1 MHTFKYALKHMNMTI
16 LWCSEMLK
24 FEFWLILS
32 VSQIFVINL
41 YHIGFWNEWQHI
53 QHIHDI
59 LIFVPIFSI
68 LSKWMNVAK
77 ESPGSPLAP
86 PAAAATNHSCC
97 AGACFL
103 LLFFLSFVLFFQ
115 FLILIF
121 HFPTFFV
128 IMTSHCFNF
137 RFAYPLPLLPYLHTT
152 RMASGHPTDK
162 FSFMYQPDT
171 HKRYETRKHAPSR
184 SHAAPPPLPP
194 SPAARLLKEQV
205 SGNNRGTEASTGP
218 GS

>member
-1 MHTFKYALKHMNMTI
+1 MLLKSLQVHHWLLQLLLPLTI
-16 LWCSEMLK
+16 AAVL
-24 FEFWLILS
+24 
-32 VSQIFVINL
+32 V
-41 YHIGFWNEWQHI
+41 
-53 QHIHDI
+53 
-59 LIFVPIFSI
+59 
-68 LSKWMNVAK
+68 
-77 ESPGSPLAP
+77 LAF
-86 PAAAATNHSCC
+86 CC
-97 AGACFL
+97 YFL
-103 LLFFLSFVLFFQ
+103 LLFVLFFQ

-184 SHAAPPPLPP
+184 SHAAPPPSIPPPLPVF
-194 SPAARLLKEQV
+194 SKSR
-205 SGNNRGTEASTGP
+205 
-218 GS
+218 